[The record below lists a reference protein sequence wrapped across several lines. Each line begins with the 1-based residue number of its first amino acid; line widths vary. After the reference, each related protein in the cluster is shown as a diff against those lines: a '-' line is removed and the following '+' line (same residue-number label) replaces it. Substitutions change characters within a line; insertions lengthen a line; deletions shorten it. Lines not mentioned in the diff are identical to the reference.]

1 MLSVSGKPKNW
12 VYRWGRRGPSPSSF
26 RGGLG
31 TQQQQWGKPKR
42 EECFLGAEMFCHV
55 WPWPLLRYLVN
66 LPGVTSLVPLSLV
79 VLFDTVTHIPLAA
92 ACRLPETLIIGLMVQ
107 KLTMEGTKAAKAT
120 VICFPFWNS
129 PKQELRKGWGVGWWR
144 GESLDPFL

>member
-1 MLSVSGKPKNW
+1 M
-12 VYRWGRRGPSPSSF
+12 
-26 RGGLG
+26 
-31 TQQQQWGKPKR
+31 
-42 EECFLGAEMFCHV
+42 GAEMFCHV
-55 WPWPLLRYLVN
+55 WPWPLPRYLVN

-92 ACRLPETLIIGLMVQ
+92 ACKLPQTLIIGRMVQ

-129 PKQELRKGWGVGWWR
+129 PKQELRKGR
-144 GESLDPFL
+144 GGLVEGRKPRMEIIDFGNICFSW